1 MKKFIKY
8 LPWILFGISF
18 LIIGLFTISLNIMK
32 NDAVQQIKNI
42 QTVEEK
48 FQATR
53 TTYDDQLES
62 LRDNLQKVEVARDL
76 YAEQLQAAE
85 DSLACPNKDLFK
97 PDYIYDANMSKA
109 LSNYLTA
116 TEGGEIKSA
125 TWETVWEGS
134 RSSLFTIILTQ
145 KQGEVGHKF
154 IVYHNEAHF
163 PKNRVFSL
171 SRQCWLDG

>member
-1 MKKFIKY
+1 MKKIIKIVS
-8 LPWILFGISF
+8 WILFGISI

-32 NDAVQQIKNI
+32 NDAVKQIKNI
-42 QTVEEK
+42 QAVENK

-53 TTYDDQLES
+53 TAYDAQLEM
-62 LRDNLQKVEVARDL
+62 LKDNLDKAQAVRDV

-125 TWETVWEGS
+125 TWEKVWEGS
-134 RSSLFTIILTQ
+134 RSALFTIILTQ

>member
-85 DSLACPNKDLFK
+85 DSLACPSKDLFK

>member
-1 MKKFIKY
+1 MKKIIKIVS
-8 LPWILFGISF
+8 WILFGISF

-32 NDAVQQIKNI
+32 NDAVKQIKNI
-42 QTVEEK
+42 QAVENK

-53 TTYDDQLES
+53 TAYDAQLEM
-62 LRDNLQKVEVARDL
+62 LKDNLDKAQAVRDV

-125 TWETVWEGS
+125 TWEKVWEGS
-134 RSSLFTIILTQ
+134 RSALFTIILTQ
-145 KQGEVGHKF
+145 KKGEVGHKF
-154 IVYHNEAHF
+154 IVYHNDANF
-163 PKNRVFSL
+163 AKNRVFSL

>member
-1 MKKFIKY
+1 MKKIIKY
-8 LPWILFGISF
+8 LPWILFGISI
-18 LIIGLFTISLNIMK
+18 LCLGLLYFSLSLLK
-32 NDAVQQIKNI
+32 KDAVQQIKNI
-42 QTVEEK
+42 QAVENK

-53 TTYDDQLES
+53 TAYDAQLEM
-62 LRDNLQKVEVARDL
+62 LKDNLDKAQAVRDV